1 MSIPTRH
8 HGTPTP
14 ISYYL
19 LLCLFLAWTAIGA
32 FPLYCSFEGDALRII
47 ASSSVMYNQGW
58 NVPPLVSYQYG
69 MQPLIIYMIVAVKH
83 LLPFLS
89 CNAIYSM
96 LSAAAALAAIPLA
109 VSLVHHLT
117 GLGKTLVL
125 CAFIL
130 LPETYAIATFPNSS
144 VFSYLLTLW
153 ALLLLV
159 KEARLWKPLTLMCIA
174 SLFRIDIVIVYPVI
188 FFIFLYQGKSF
199 KQSLAYSI
207 VAAIAVVAVAV
218 AVYMP
223 LKANPFE
230 TLEAADKMNQ
240 SKSLL
245 TKVFIAIYSYYTI
258 VNLVLLPIGIIC
270 LCKGGKWR
278 LLAVALLPIVL
289 IHYFYRYNGGA
300 CKHYLY
306 LLPFVAILT
315 SQALHWLT
323 DFCRKHKA
331 VGYAL
336 CTALVLFYIVSLRFD
351 IPDKPWRNG
360 EDSVSK
366 KGPNLT
372 LFEASNNPYHW
383 QIGLGTSLGYYT
395 EDELMVFS
403 GHLFY
408 PFYIY
413 KVKSEQ
419 QQHINQVK
427 DYLDKHTQKGYTVM
441 ALTWDDLS
449 LYPSLLLEEGY
460 KYKPLTKRSFAMN
473 NDNHEV
479 KLMIHEM
486 GNDTEEII
494 RVSDYLKQ
502 MPLVKGTPIYFITQY
517 ESFHHPF
524 NKMCDMGK
532 CKKLMKGLYLLN
544 PDS

>member
-1 MSIPTRH
+1 
-8 HGTPTP
+8 
-14 ISYYL
+14 
-19 LLCLFLAWTAIGA
+19 
-32 FPLYCSFEGDALRII
+32 
-47 ASSSVMYNQGW
+47 
-58 NVPPLVSYQYG
+58 

-174 SLFRIDIVIVYPVI
+174 PLFRIDIVIVYPVI

-218 AVYMP
+218 AVYVP

-230 TLEAADKMNQ
+230 TLDAADKMNQ

-408 PFYIY
+408 PLYIY

-427 DYLDKHTQKGYTVM
+427 DYLDKHAQKGYTVM

-460 KYKPLTKRSFAMN
+460 EYKPLTKRSFAMN

-532 CKKLMKGLYLLN
+532 CKKLMKGLYLLS